1 MIKGSFGKQEP
12 EKYSQTIFQAFFHGF
27 YTEQGQEQQKN
38 FSKTDSF
45 WAFSKFKFLTFSRP

>member
-1 MIKGSFGKQEP
+1 MIKGSFGKSP
-12 EKYSQTIFQAFFHGF
+12 IFQDFFYDF

-45 WAFSKFKFLTFSRP
+45 GAFSKFKFWTI